1 MPQLHPWVT
10 FAMQLL
16 LGLTFVF
23 TVLLIHQRFPTATG
37 TWTRILNSLDSRYGP
52 QPPPGAPRRTE
63 RLRPWIGVIEGVS
76 VTVDTVQP
84 GEGEGVTGHLRVR
97 VSGLPHGVSIR
108 SEHALSQLTQALV
121 GADVRTGDPTF
132 DRAVHLRGPAIP
144 TLARC
149 GHAHRATTLAA
160 VQLGATAS
168 RGYWAWYWP
177 DTYIDQ
183 DQLHRVIH
191 TLVADARLWLPD
203 DASIEE
209 RLEQLVLRDPVDG
222 VRARALV
229 ALLTTGGVEGALP
242 TARAALGDAAWEDW
256 LRPEAANA
264 DTISFG
270 LAAAV
275 CAAAAGTA
283 RHTPGLR
290 AWEAMAP
297 PEVKPA
303 FSQLIATLHAAV
315 DPEHR
320 GALSVASV
328 AEAGDLSPAAARGEL
343 GKVRTS

>member
-1 MPQLHPWVT
+1 MPHLHPWLT
-10 FAMQLL
+10 LAKLSL
-16 LGLTFVF
+16 LGLTFAF
-23 TVLLIHQRFPTATG
+23 TVYTIRRYLFEAPEAWARTVE
-37 TWTRILNSLDSRYGP
+37 RLDSKFGRRSLP
-52 QPPPGAPRRTE
+52 SAPPRTE
-63 RLRPWIGVIEGVS
+63 PFRPWYGVIDGVS
-76 VTVDTVQP
+76 VTVDAVLVDV
-84 GEGEGVTGHLRVR
+84 GKVHIRKLRVC
-97 VSGLPHGVSIR
+97 VVGLPDGVSIR

-183 DQLHRVIH
+183 DQLHRVIE

-203 DASIEE
+203 EASVDE
-209 RLEQLVLRDPVDG
+209 RLGQLVLHDPVDG

-229 ALLTTGGVEGALP
+229 ALLTTAGVEGALP
-242 TARAALGDAAWEDW
+242 AARAALRDAAWEDW